1 MELHS
6 HYDRETAALLK
17 ALGRAYLQNGEN
29 RKAAEK
35 FKQLVDS
42 GLEDEEALN
51 SYAFALARAESIDD
65 EALTVYNKAF
75 EIQKGDKSLCLTLAT
90 LFLKENVTRPPALKV
105 FLQSLKYEPPS
116 KDQISIALERIF
128 RQTSDSGAQ
137 AEIRDALLENPDR
150 PKVLSLFLKGVW
162 QTENYDT
169 AIQILK
175 ELHLSSDQNQLYLE
189 AVCKTLLEKK
199 AMTEEN
205 GQSFFPT
212 AADIQICL
220 EFRNIKKPIN
230 RIEEIE
236 LYLDLK
242 NLFLRDPQKE
252 FNQTNSHQDEYE
264 SLVSEDALDKLLG
277 SNENEIITEIDCGF
291 NIVKDFIKKIDGA
304 PLDLSSQIES
314 LHDSLGETDSLID
327 QDELLFSQL
336 DTIAIFEIV
345 NFNSNSEKS
354 RLSYSTF
361 INLISGELSSFED
374 TLLCKTEDGLIAIT
388 ANSGKMLK
396 KAADIL
402 DKLER
407 YNTVVEEPEI
417 INLRA
422 TLHRSPVPLM
432 DLNNHGLKE
441 IRKAIKVHNVI
452 LKDRID
458 RINQNNDHS
467 ETNILLVTDAIA
479 SSQNSFEFNRLGKY
493 HLNHF
498 RQKQAIFEV
507 MCYNEV
513 LAPIDIV
520 NQNQTDI
527 EKKTPTSK
535 HQIGKYE
542 VSKILKENQLYSTYR
557 GYDEQLDRQVIIKAY
572 KAQAFAGFKEFT
584 PLKKQFY
591 EEIRKLNQINYSDV
605 SIIYDAGED
614 GDILY
619 LVREYIDGRNLN
631 DELIA
636 GRLQDIKKILE
647 LYIRLCK
654 TLANF
659 HQNYLWHKNL
669 KPNNIW
675 IVNQNDLKVVD
686 GGLLQVRHT
695 DKVWNDDLSS
705 QSYAT
710 PEQIQGLKITQSCD
724 NFLLGIMLYESLT
737 GEHPFQAKTA
747 ADVRVQ
753 ILADDPVRASSHRS
767 EISGRLD
774 EVLVKSLSKNPW
786 ERYHSISHFESD
798 LARICQDLDVKNS
811 ENTSPFLK

>member
-1 MELHS
+1 MSSE
-6 HYDRETAALLK
+6 
-17 ALGRAYLQNGEN
+17 QN
-29 RKAAEK
+29 
-35 FKQLVDS
+35 
-42 GLEDEEALN
+42 
-51 SYAFALARAESIDD
+51 
-65 EALTVYNKAF
+65 
-75 EIQKGDKSLCLTLAT
+75 
-90 LFLKENVTRPPALKV
+90 P
-105 FLQSLKYEPPS
+105 
-116 KDQISIALERIF
+116 
-128 RQTSDSGAQ
+128 
-137 AEIRDALLENPDR
+137 
-150 PKVLSLFLKGVW
+150 
-162 QTENYDT
+162 
-169 AIQILK
+169 
-175 ELHLSSDQNQLYLE
+175 LYLE
-189 AVCKTLLEKK
+189 AICKTLLEKK
-199 AMTEEN
+199 AKAEEN
-205 GQSFFPT
+205 CQSFYPT
-212 AADIQICL
+212 AADIQTCL
-220 EFRNIKKPIN
+220 EVRNIKDPIH
-230 RIEEIE
+230 RINEIE

-242 NLFLRDPQKE
+242 NLFISDPKKELNYSNSQK
-252 FNQTNSHQDEYE
+252 DEYE
-264 SLVSEDALDKLLG
+264 FLVSDDALDQLGG
-277 SNENEIITEIDCGF
+277 SNENKVEVEIESGF
-291 NIVKDFIKKIDGA
+291 NIVTDFIEMIDGA
-304 PLDLSSQIES
+304 PLDLSSQSENS
-314 LHDSLGETDSLID
+314 YDSPGETGSPIE

-336 DTIAIFEIV
+336 NTIAIFEIV

-361 INLISGELSSFED
+361 INLISGELSLFED

-388 ANSGKMLK
+388 ANPKNMLK

-402 DKLER
+402 SKLER
-407 YNTVVEEPEI
+407 YNSVVEELEI
-417 INLRA
+417 IKLRA

-432 DLNNHGLKE
+432 DLSNHGLIE

-493 HLNHF
+493 HLDHLQ
-498 RQKQAIFEV
+498 QKQSIFEV
-507 MCYNEV
+507 MYNNEV
-513 LAPIDIV
+513 IEPVEMKKPSPA
-520 NQNQTDI
+520 DI

-535 HQIGKYE
+535 HQIGKYA

-591 EEIRKLNQINYSDV
+591 EEIRKLNQIKHPDV
-605 SIIYDAGED
+605 SITYDAGED

-619 LVREYIDGRNLN
+619 LVREYIDGRSLN
-631 DELIA
+631 DELNA
-636 GRLQDIKKILE
+636 GRRQDIKKTLD
-647 LYIRLCK
+647 LYIRLCQ
-654 TLANF
+654 TLSNF
-659 HQNYLWHKNL
+659 HQNHLWHKNL

-695 DKVWNDDLSS
+695 DKVWHDDLNS

-747 ADVRVQ
+747 ADVRIQ
-753 ILADDPVRASSHRS
+753 ILADEPARASTHRP

-774 EVLVKSLSKNPW
+774 EVLVKSLSKNPE
-786 ERYHSISHFESD
+786 ERYHSISQLESD
-798 LARICQDLDVKNS
+798 LAKICQDLDVK
-811 ENTSPFLK
+811 TSKTISQF